1 MAIRWTITS
10 LTDLESL
17 HDYIS
22 DDNPAAVGATA
33 ESILAGIAAL
43 GQHPEMGRMGRVR
56 GTRELV
62 IAPYVVAY
70 RIHRKAIEIVAIL
83 HGARRWPDRF

>member
-17 HDYIS
+17 YDYIS
-22 DDNPAAVGATA
+22 DDNPAAAGATA

-43 GQHPEMGRMGRVR
+43 GQHP
-56 GTRELV
+56 
-62 IAPYVVAY
+62 
-70 RIHRKAIEIVAIL
+70 
-83 HGARRWPDRF
+83 